1 MSPLTLLDAA
11 IDSFPPA
18 ATPKPATRSPARII
32 SLHDRR
38 APATHPLD
46 SLRELTV
53 VVWARAQLVERLLV
67 AQGVDDLRLLAGL
80 ADIDAAVA
88 ALGSGLDALE
98 DSLPS
103 RAA

>member
-1 MSPLTLLDAA
+1 
-11 IDSFPPA
+11 
-18 ATPKPATRSPARII
+18 
-32 SLHDRR
+32 
-38 APATHPLD
+38 
-46 SLRELTV
+46 LTV